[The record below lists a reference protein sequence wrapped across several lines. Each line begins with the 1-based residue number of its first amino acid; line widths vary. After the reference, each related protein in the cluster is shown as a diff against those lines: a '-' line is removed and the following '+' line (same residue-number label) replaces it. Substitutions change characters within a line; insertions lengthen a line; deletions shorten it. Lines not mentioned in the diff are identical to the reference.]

1 MRGRSSVSNNA
12 FGSLSTRNIPN
23 MSKKQILDK
32 IHKNWKYTENNGFV
46 HVRDGS
52 GRLRMRIDPPD
63 NKTKYHHVHLYN
75 QTGQPLNKNMKVVD
89 KKIVM
94 HIYLIEGEE

>member
-63 NKTKYHHVHLYN
+63 NKTKYQHVHLYN